1 MELLLPLVLIFGVMY
16 LLVTRPQQKKA
27 QAHRAL
33 LASME
38 VGDVVVTSS
47 GIYGA
52 VAEIEDAVIWLEVAP
67 EVELKIAKAAV
78 AELIPDLDDDDDA
91 SDDDDDE
98 NEDDELE
105 AADAGDDEG

>member
-67 EVELKIAKAAV
+67 EVELKVAKAAV
-78 AELIPDLDDDDDA
+78 TELIPDLDDDDDD

-98 NEDDELE
+98 NDELE

>member
-67 EVELKIAKAAV
+67 EVELKVAKAAV
-78 AELIPDLDDDDDA
+78 AELMPDLDDDD
-91 SDDDDDE
+91 DDDDDE

-105 AADAGDDEG
+105 AADASDDEG